1 MCPWD
6 GELESAVPPICRAL
20 GLGRQPRVS
29 PRGLCS
35 LASANMALIS
45 GVFVFPA
52 GERQLNG
59 KVEPGRGWGDG

>member
-6 GELESAVPPICRAL
+6 GETERAVSPICRAL
-20 GLGRQPRVS
+20 GLGRQPQVS
-29 PRGLCS
+29 LRGLCS
-35 LASANMALIS
+35 LDSANMALIS

-59 KVEPGRGWGDG
+59 KVERSRGWGDG

>member
-6 GELESAVPPICRAL
+6 GEPERAVYPICHAL

-29 PRGLCS
+29 LRGLCS
-35 LASANMALIS
+35 LDSASMALIS